1 MMSKRRSVKSS
12 AVVQDAV
19 DPVVDPAQD
28 GGDLA
33 AHGVQDAGD
42 LVHRDEHDAG
52 HPVASFPR
60 VVRGVYLAP
69 RVLRAEDEYLI
80 LPHWVDVEGLRE
92 GDLLVITIQHEHGQ
106 GV

>member
-19 DPVVDPAQD
+19 DPAV
-28 GGDLA
+28 
-33 AHGVQDAGD
+33 HGVQDSGD
-42 LVHRDEHDAG
+42 LVHRDMQDQGDPAAHEVQDAG

-69 RVLRAEDEYLI
+69 RVLRAGDEYLI

-92 GDLLVITIQHEHGQ
+92 GDRLVITIEHEDGQ